1 MALLENKNTTSQTET
16 SKVSKT
22 SEVSEV
28 SKGLLGEIGN
38 YFREIY
44 DGVASLVR
52 GMKVTG
58 KYFIRPSEIVTQQ
71 YPENRATLQMFDAFK
86 GELILKHTEDNEHF
100 CDACNNC
107 ARKCPNGTIEV
118 VSRREVGE
126 DGKQKRVLDK
136 YIYHLDMCT
145 FCGLCV
151 PACDQN
157 ALAFSQGFEHAV
169 FDRNGLTK
177 QLNQPGSKVV
187 EKTNPETK

>member
-1 MALLENKNTTSQTET
+1 MEVFASDQSYQSCFDFILNTDGMALL
-16 SKVSKT
+16 KT
-22 SEVSEV
+22 I
-28 SKGLLGEIGN
+28 KEIGN
-38 YFREIY
+38 YFHEIY

-58 KYFIRPSEIVTQQ
+58 KYFFNSSEIVTQQ
-71 YPENRATLQMFDAFK
+71 YPENRATLQMFDNFK
-86 GELILKHTEDNEHF
+86 GELILKHTEANEHF

-118 VSRREVGE
+118 ISRREVGP
-126 DGKQKRVLDK
+126 DGKQKRVLDQ

-151 PACDQN
+151 QACEQD
-157 ALAFSQGFEHAV
+157 ALAFSQEFEHAV
-169 FDRNGLTK
+169 FDRAKLTK

-187 EKTNPETK
+187 EKTNSLAK